1 MPESDDHSEACIPI
15 YANRTV
21 KSIISIPF
29 SIVSIPFKIL
39 ESLFIYSP
47 LSLPASSDQQSN
59 GTN

>member
-21 KSIISIPF
+21 KSIM
-29 SIVSIPFKIL
+29 SIPFKIL

-47 LSLPASSDQQSN
+47 LSLPASSDQKSN